1 MMKMVDKPIL
11 QEPTAGVLTM
21 QSMVLEKVI
30 IAGYEQIR
38 RLMRLANIT
47 PIYQR
52 KYLTQWKA
60 SKYIYHYLLRHIAI
74 MEVNQAIQN

>member
-1 MMKMVDKPIL
+1 
-11 QEPTAGVLTM
+11 
-21 QSMVLEKVI
+21 
-30 IAGYEQIR
+30 
-38 RLMRLANIT
+38 MRLANIT

-74 MEVNQAIQN
+74 MEVNQAMQIDIY